1 LKTKAE
7 GRADVMTPAATE
19 VSRLIAAPC
28 DKIYRAFV
36 DKDAVA
42 TWLPP
47 GEMKGV
53 VHLFEACQ
61 GGTIRMSLVYPDNDP
76 APHGKTTAKADT
88 FHGRFVRLVPG
99 KLVVWA
105 TQFESTDPS
114 FAGEM
119 LVSTT
124 LESATPPAG
133 RAEGQAPDKVT
144 RVTIRCE
151 DIPRGVSLADN
162 EAGCR
167 SSLEKLAAFV
177 ER

>member
-1 LKTKAE
+1 
-7 GRADVMTPAATE
+7 
-19 VSRLIAAPC
+19 
-28 DKIYRAFV
+28 
-36 DKDAVA
+36 
-42 TWLPP
+42 
-47 GEMKGV
+47 
-53 VHLFEACQ
+53 
-61 GGTIRMSLVYPDNDP
+61 MSLVYPENDK
-76 APHGKTTAKADT
+76 AARGKTNARCDT

-119 LVSTT
+119 VVSTT
-124 LESATPPAG
+124 IESEDQGT
-133 RAEGQAPDKVT
+133 GQERKS

-151 DIPRGVSLADN
+151 DIPRGISPEDN

-167 SSLEKLAAFV
+167 SSLDKLAAFV